1 MPCND
6 EGERERNRDNIN
18 SSSRIGWTVMTRN
31 TPVLIYPD
39 IPQIPLGICSHLRD
53 IFVSTAIGIAR
64 LERPVTRSPY
74 WSVRNIVSMAIG
86 VARPERP
93 VIPTVT
99 ISPQARELMNRFNCY
114 YGDENRMRPTKLA
127 CNLFDHDDDE
137 EEEKDHEEV
146 VVRADGTHV
155 LAIGNDHDDDE
166 EEDYEEVVVRADGE
180 GCNNNAHD
188 EVENDEQA
196 SRGEEND
203 GGKEDGH
210 VRRFFFWSDSFLR
223 SEIIKQ
229 ETSEWNLTVP
239 IITTPH

>member
-6 EGERERNRDNIN
+6 EGERERNR
-18 SSSRIGWTVMTRN
+18 
-31 TPVLIYPD
+31 
-39 IPQIPLGICSHLRD
+39 
-53 IFVSTAIGIAR
+53 
-64 LERPVTRSPY
+64 
-74 WSVRNIVSMAIG
+74 VSMAIG

-99 ISPQARELMNRFNCY
+99 I
-114 YGDENRMRPTKLA
+114 PTALA

-223 SEIIKQ
+223 SQIIKQ
-229 ETSEWNLTVP
+229 ETSEWKLTVP

>member
-31 TPVLIYPD
+31 TPVLIFPD

-74 WSVRNIVSMAIG
+74 WSIRNIVSMAIG

-99 ISPQARELMNRFNCY
+99 I
-114 YGDENRMRPTKLA
+114 PTALA
-127 CNLFDHDDDE
+127 CNLFDHDD

-210 VRRFFFWSDSFLR
+210 VLRFFFWSDSFLR
-223 SEIIKQ
+223 SQIIKQ
-229 ETSEWNLTVP
+229 ETSEWKLTVP